1 MFMMFPEDD
10 DFSLFGSSSVSK
22 RIGNDIKKISRASGV
37 MNCLT
42 ESKVKSALYDVNNV
56 DYSNTTT
63 DDTMGT
69 SGRIGFAD
77 SGIPES
83 VLPTSPAVCTVVS
96 EVVGPNGGGAPAGED
111 QKATPCHARSR
122 RRA

>member
-1 MFMMFPEDD
+1 
-10 DFSLFGSSSVSK
+10 
-22 RIGNDIKKISRASGV
+22 
-37 MNCLT
+37 MNSLT

-83 VLPTSPAVCTVVS
+83 VQPVVS
-96 EVVGPNGGGAPAGED
+96 EVVRPNGGGAPAGED